1 MTLPRLIAVA
11 AIALI
16 ASTLVVD
23 QAHAQRR
30 GGRTEMGD
38 PRTAG
43 AQRQSS
49 DRQSVLNREAAL
61 SALEGDRRPT
71 DRRGRHP
78 SPEQV
83 AQSSQAAATA
93 AGLSCQVSESAFLG
107 LTNDDDELYEVA
119 CAGGAGYI
127 LTTAT
132 PPRTFDCL
140 MLAAQA
146 EQLRTQGGEVAA
158 NSVCAL
164 PINQNGA
171 AVVANFARD
180 AGVPCQVDAG
190 KALGATPEGNLVYE
204 VGCAGADG
212 YHIEKTAQ
220 GWSKIDCLQIMGMN
234 LTCQF
239 TTPEEQVA
247 GFNPLLV
254 GTAIDDCDAERI
266 QLLAQNDTGRFIEVR
281 CTSGEGYVARVKD
294 NAVNQVYPCS
304 LAQRIGSGCT
314 LTGVAAPDAA
324 AGGTSEGQ

>member
-1 MTLPRLIAVA
+1 MR
-11 AIALI
+11 
-16 ASTLVVD
+16 
-23 QAHAQRR
+23 
-30 GGRTEMGD
+30 
-38 PRTAG
+38 
-43 AQRQSS
+43 
-49 DRQSVLNREAAL
+49 
-61 SALEGDRRPT
+61 ALEGERRPT

-83 AQSSQAAATA
+83 AESAQAAALA
-93 AGLSCQVSESAFLG
+93 AGLSCEVSESALLG
-107 LTNDDDELYEVA
+107 TTNDNNELYEVA
-119 CAGGAGYI
+119 CEGGAGYI

-132 PPRTFDCL
+132 PPQTFDCL

-146 EQLRTQGGEVAA
+146 EQMRSRGGEVAA

-164 PINQNGA
+164 PVNQNGA
-171 AVVANFARD
+171 AVIASFARE

-212 YHIEKTAQ
+212 YHIEKTPQ
-220 GWSKIDCLQIMGMN
+220 GWSKTDCLQIIGMN

-254 GTAIDDCDAERI
+254 GTAIDDCDAQRI
-266 QLLAQNDTGRFIEVR
+266 HLLAQNDTGRFIEVK

-294 NAVNQVYPCS
+294 NAITQVYPCS
-304 LAQRIGSGCT
+304 LAQRVGGGCA
-314 LTGVAAPDAA
+314 LTPVAAPEAA
-324 AGGTSEGQ
+324 PGPTSDEQ